1 MMKMKLIA
9 KKMKA
14 IQIITPEKIQ
24 IVDRPAPIA
33 GKGEVLLKVNYV
45 GFCGS
50 DLSTFLGK
58 NTMVKYPRVPGHE
71 ISADIKSFG
80 AEVPSNFKSGQAV
93 TVVPY
98 TNCGQ
103 CSSCRKGRFNACRYN
118 QTLGVQRDGA
128 MQEFITVPWQKLISD
143 DQLSAK
149 ELAMVEPLTVGF
161 HAVDRGR
168 VTDIDTVMIF
178 GCGMIGS
185 GAIIRAALRGAT
197 VIAVDIDDQ
206 KLDLARKIGATFAI
220 NSKTTDLH
228 EALLKITNGH
238 GPDVIIE
245 AVGNPFTYQSALE
258 EAAFA
263 ARVVCI
269 GYAKNDVSFATKL
282 WVQKEIDIL
291 GSRNA
296 TPSDFEAVINYLKL
310 GTFPIDEMI
319 TRIIEPEDA
328 ADAVTE
334 WAANP
339 GQVMKI
345 LVRF

>member
-1 MMKMKLIA
+1 
-9 KKMKA
+9 MKA
-14 IQIITPEKIQ
+14 IQITAPETIQ
-24 IVDRPAPIA
+24 IVDRSIPQA
-33 GKGEVLLKVNYV
+33 GRGDVLLKIKYV

-58 NTMVKYPRVPGHE
+58 NLMVEYPRIPGHE
-71 ISADIKSFG
+71 ISAEIVSLG
-80 AEVPSNFKSGQAV
+80 EEVPANFKKGQAV

-118 QTLGVQRDGA
+118 QTLGVQRYGA
-128 MQEFITVPWQKLISD
+128 MQQFLAVPWQKLIAD
-143 DQLSAK
+143 EQLSAK

-168 VTDIDTVMIF
+168 VTDNDVVMVL

-185 GAIIRAALRGAT
+185 GAVIRAAMRGAR
-197 VIAVDIDDQ
+197 VIAVDVDDH
-206 KLDLARKIGATFAI
+206 KLKLAQKIGATHCI
-220 NSKTTDLH
+220 NSSTQNMH
-228 EALLKITNGH
+228 EALQEITNGN

-245 AVGNPFTYQSALE
+245 AAGNPVTYQMALE

-269 GYAKNDVSFATKL
+269 GYAKNDISFATKL
-282 WVQKEIDIL
+282 WVQKEIDIM
-291 GSRNA
+291 GARNA
-296 TPSDFEAVINYLKL
+296 TPSDFEAVVHYLKQ
-310 GTFPIDEMI
+310 GTFPLNEMI
-319 TRIIEPEDA
+319 TQIIQPEEAHNAVA
-328 ADAVTE
+328 A

-339 GQVMKI
+339 GKVMKI
-345 LVRF
+345 IVQFESDY

>member
-1 MMKMKLIA
+1 
-9 KKMKA
+9 MKA
-14 IQIITPEKIQ
+14 IQIITPGKIQ
-24 IVDRPAPIA
+24 IEDRPAPVA
-33 GKGEVLLKVNYV
+33 GKGEVLLKINYV

-58 NTMVKYPRVPGHE
+58 NPMVEYPRVPGHE
-71 ISADIKSFG
+71 ISAVISSIG
-80 AEVPSNFKSGQAV
+80 EEVPANFKAGQAV

-128 MQEFITVPWQKLISD
+128 MQEFITIPWQKLISD
-143 DQLSAK
+143 DRLSAK

-161 HAVDRGR
+161 HAIDRGR
-168 VTDIDTVMIF
+168 VTDVDTVMVF

-185 GAIIRAALRGAT
+185 GAIIRAVLRGAK
-197 VIAVDIDDQ
+197 VIAVDIDNE
-206 KLDLARKIGATFAI
+206 KLELARKIGATHVI
-220 NSKTTDLH
+220 NSKTSNLH
-228 EALLKITNGH
+228 DALQEITNGH

-245 AVGNPFTYQSALE
+245 AAGNPFSYQSALE
-258 EAAFA
+258 EASFA

-269 GYAKNDVSFATKL
+269 GYAKSDVSFATKL

-296 TPSDFEAVINYLKL
+296 TPSDFEAVINYLKQ
-310 GTFPIDEMI
+310 GTFPLEEMVTQIID
-319 TRIIEPEDA
+319 PADA
-328 ADAVTE
+328 AITVAS

>member
-1 MMKMKLIA
+1 
-9 KKMKA
+9 MKA
-14 IQIITPEKIQ
+14 IQITTPENIQ
-24 IVDRPAPIA
+24 LVERPIPIP
-33 GKGEVLLKVNYV
+33 GKAEVLLKVKYV

-50 DLSTFLGK
+50 DLNTFLGK
-58 NTMVKYPRVPGHE
+58 NLLVEYPRVPGHE
-71 ISADIKSFG
+71 ISAVIESIGEDVPRSFT
-80 AEVPSNFKSGQAV
+80 AGQAV

-128 MQEFITVPWQKLISD
+128 MQEYITVPWQKLLIGNL
-143 DQLSAK
+143 LSAK

-161 HAVDRGR
+161 HAIDRGR
-168 VTDIDTVMIF
+168 VTDTDTVMVF

-185 GAIIRAALRGAT
+185 GAVIRAALRGAK
-197 VIAVDIDDQ
+197 VIAVDIDDT
-206 KLDLARKIGATFAI
+206 KLDLARKAGARYCI
-220 NSKTTDLH
+220 NSRTENLH
-228 EALLKITNGH
+228 EALQEITEGH

-245 AVGNPFTYQSALE
+245 AAGNPATYQAALE

-269 GYAKNDVSFATKL
+269 GYAKNDVSFATRL

-296 TPSDFEAVINYLKL
+296 TPSDFEAVTGYLKQ
-310 GTFPIDEMI
+310 GNFPLDEMI
-319 TRIIEPEDA
+319 TRIVTPDEA
-328 ADAVTE
+328 ASAVAQ
-334 WAANP
+334 WAENP

-345 LVRF
+345 LVEF

>member
-1 MMKMKLIA
+1 
-9 KKMKA
+9 MKA
-14 IQIITPEKIQ
+14 IQIITPEDIQ
-24 IVDRPAPIA
+24 VAERPVPVA
-33 GKGEVLLKVNYV
+33 GKGEVLLKINFV

-50 DLSTFLGK
+50 DLNTFMGK
-58 NTMVKYPRVPGHE
+58 NPMVQYPRVPGHE
-71 ISADIKSFG
+71 ISAVIAKVG
-80 AEVPSNFKSGQAV
+80 EEVPANFKAGQAV

-128 MQEFITVPWQKLISD
+128 MQEFITVPWQKLIAD

-161 HAVDRGR
+161 HAIDRGR
-168 VTDIDTVMIF
+168 VTDIDTVMVF

-206 KLDLARKIGATFAI
+206 KLALAHKIGATHVI
-220 NSKTTDLH
+220 NSKTTSLH
-228 EALLKITNGH
+228 DALQNITNGH

-245 AVGNPFTYQSALE
+245 AAGNPATYQSALE

-296 TPSDFEAVINYLKL
+296 TPSDFEAVINYLKK
-310 GTFPIDEMI
+310 GTFPLDEMI
-319 TRIIEPEDA
+319 TQVIEPEGA
-328 ADAVTE
+328 AVAVAS

-339 GQVMKI
+339 GKVMKI

>member
-1 MMKMKLIA
+1 
-9 KKMKA
+9 MKA
-14 IQIITPEKIQ
+14 IQIITPENIQ
-24 IVDRPAPIA
+24 IVNRPAPIA
-33 GKGEVLLKVNYV
+33 RKGEVLLKVNYV

-58 NTMVKYPRVPGHE
+58 NSMVEYPRVPGHE
-71 ISADIKSFG
+71 ISAVIDSIG
-80 AEVPSNFKSGQAV
+80 EEVPENFKTGQAV

-206 KLDLARKIGATFAI
+206 KLELARKIGATHVI
-220 NSKTTDLH
+220 NSKTTNLH
-228 EALLKITNGH
+228 KALVKITNGH

-245 AVGNPFTYQSALE
+245 AAGNPITYQSALV

-296 TPSDFEAVINYLKL
+296 TPSDFEAVINYLKQ
-310 GTFPIDEMI
+310 GTFPLDEMV
-319 TRIIEPEDA
+319 TRVIEPEDA
-328 ADAVTE
+328 ADAVAS

>member
-1 MMKMKLIA
+1 
-9 KKMKA
+9 MKA
-14 IQIITPEKIQ
+14 IQIITPENIQ
-24 IVDRPAPIA
+24 IVNRPSPIA
-33 GKGEVLLKVNYV
+33 RKGEVLLKVNYV

-58 NTMVKYPRVPGHE
+58 NSMVEYPRVPGHE
-71 ISADIKSFG
+71 ISAVIDSIG
-80 AEVPSNFKSGQAV
+80 EEVPENFKTGQAV

-143 DQLSAK
+143 DQISAK

-206 KLDLARKIGATFAI
+206 KLELARKIGATHVI
-220 NSKTTDLH
+220 NSKTTNLH
-228 EALLKITNGH
+228 KALVKITNGH

-245 AVGNPFTYQSALE
+245 AAGNPITYQSALV

-296 TPSDFEAVINYLKL
+296 TPSDFEAVINYLKQ
-310 GTFPIDEMI
+310 GTFPLDEMV
-319 TRIIEPEDA
+319 TRVIEPEDA
-328 ADAVTE
+328 ADAVAS